1 MPISTVL
8 HTVVDHFLLYLI
20 YDKGFKFMCQQFF
33 TLQMKGFSRV
43 IDCEAPFFCWHL

>member
-20 YDKGFKFMCQQFF
+20 YEKGSKFMCQQFF
-33 TLQMKGFSRV
+33 TLQMKGFL
-43 IDCEAPFFCWHL
+43 E